1 MNKWPQHRLCG
12 ISVSVGTLIPEC
24 SIFWSWQHFLFV
36 RSRHTNGFDV
46 LQKKVENTDV
56 EGNVQF
62 FQSRKS
68 KAVKT
73 CFLCVVLELFP
84 ISFSTQSSLTLS
96 RTQREE
102 EPQVTDDFSL
112 LSWGW
117 NRIYLLFPK
126 GLNVLL
132 SNNITP
138 LCHCWRVVSKTLL
151 YQQQKANYVKSYIQ
165 KRKENTWQKQSMKKI
180 KM

>member
-1 MNKWPQHRLCG
+1 MTTASSLWNICLCRN
-12 ISVSVGTLIPEC
+12 
-24 SIFWSWQHFLFV
+24 FNSWVFYLLELTTFLLLEVDIQMDLMFCK
-36 RSRHTNGFDV
+36 
-46 LQKKVENTDV
+46 KKVENTDV

-165 KRKENTWQKQSMKKI
+165 KKEGKHITKAKYEEN
-180 KM
+180 